1 MRSFYLALFLL
12 FILLVGGCSK
22 GESFPFEKIDTFI
35 SNWENGE
42 FSSMYDMLSTET
54 KESYDT
60 EQFVER
66 YEKIYNDLQIENL
79 QIDVQELEKEAL
91 EKALEEGVASF
102 DLSVSMDSI
111 GGPIEFKEKLT
122 MRAETDEEEEES
134 EWFFDWTPAL
144 IFPELADGG
153 KIRIETMPAK
163 RGDIL
168 DRNQMPLAIN
178 DIAYEIGVV
187 PNKFVHEAAEKE
199 HVARLL
205 QIDVDTIDEKLSQ
218 SWVQDDHFVPLKTI
232 ASTDEEKFNELLT
245 IPSVSYVETEGRT
258 YPSGKAAA
266 HLTGYIGPVTAEDME
281 KHADKGYKDG
291 DFIGKRGLEQLFES
305 ELRGEDGAKIFVEK
319 ENENGEI
326 ESVTLAE
333 KEVKHGKH
341 VQVTIDVNIQEKV
354 FDAFDKEAGTATV
367 INPKTGEILALV
379 SAPSFDPTMF
389 VYGISQTQWDAL
401 ADDEAEP
408 FLNRF
413 SATFAPG
420 SVIKPITAAVGLANG
435 SIDPEEGLEIK
446 GLTWSKNGW
455 GDAKVTRV
463 STSDKPVDLQS
474 ALVRSDNIYFAMQ
487 AVEMGANKFNEG
499 LENFG
504 FNKQLPIDYPFK
516 ASQITN
522 DGKVNDEILL
532 AHSSYGQGELE
543 VNTLHIALM
552 YSAFINKGNI
562 VKPALLADDPTSEV
576 WIENIMSEE
585 DAELVSSYLRDVVSD
600 GTAKVANDEKFP
612 ISGKTGTAEL
622 KAAYDAKGHENGWFI
637 GYPTE
642 SENMLVAMM
651 VEKAENIGSSSYV
664 AEKVYK
670 LLKDINK

>member
-1 MRSFYLALFLL
+1 MRSFYFALFLL
-12 FILLVGGCSK
+12 LVLLVGGCSK
-22 GESFPFEKIDTFI
+22 GESFPVEKIDKFI
-35 SNWENGE
+35 NNWENGE
-42 FSSMYDMLSTET
+42 FSSMYNMLSTDT
-54 KESYDT
+54 KESYDE
-60 EQFVER
+60 EQFVDR
-66 YEKIYNDLQIENL
+66 YEKIYNDLQIQNL
-79 QIDVQELEKEAL
+79 KIDVQELTEDEL
-91 EKALEEGVASF
+91 EKAMEEGVASF
-102 DLSVSMDSI
+102 DVSVSMDSI

-122 MRAETDEEEEES
+122 MRAETGEEEEEL
-134 EWFFDWTPAL
+134 EWLFDWTPAL

-153 KIRIETMPAK
+153 KIRIETVSAK

-187 PNKFVHEAAEKE
+187 PNKFVNEATEKE
-199 HVARLL
+199 HIARLL
-205 QIDVDTIDEKLSQ
+205 HIDVDSIDEKLSQ

-232 ASTDEEKFNELLT
+232 ANTEEEKLNELLT

-258 YPSGKAAA
+258 YPSGEAAA

-291 DFIGKRGLEQLFES
+291 DFIGKRGLEQLFED
-305 ELRGEDGAKIFVEK
+305 ELRGEDGVKIIVEK
-319 ENENGEI
+319 ENENGET

-341 VQVTIDVNIQEKV
+341 VQVTIDVNVQEKV
-354 FDAFDKEAGTATV
+354 FEAFDKEAGTATV

-379 SAPSFDPTMF
+379 SAPSFNPTTF

-401 ADDEAEP
+401 ADDKAEP

-435 SIDPEEGLEIK
+435 SIDPQEGLEIK
-446 GLTWSKNGW
+446 GLTWSKSGW

-487 AVEMGANKFNEG
+487 AIEMGANKFNEG
-499 LENFG
+499 LEKFG
-504 FNKQLPIDYPFK
+504 FNEQLPIDYPFK
-516 ASQITN
+516 ASQIAN

-543 VNTLHIALM
+543 VNPLHIALM

-562 VKPALLADDPTSEV
+562 VKPALLIDDPTSEV
-576 WIENIMSEE
+576 WIENVMSEK
-585 DAELVSSYLRDVVSD
+585 DAELISSYLREVVSD
-600 GTAKVANDEKFP
+600 GTAQVADDEKFP

-637 GYPTE
+637 GYPTKN
-642 SENMLVAMM
+642 ENMLIAMM
-651 VEKAENIGSSSYV
+651 VENAENIGSSSYV

-670 LLKDINK
+670 LLKDIN

>member
-1 MRSFYLALFLL
+1 MRSFYFALFLL
-12 FILLVGGCSK
+12 LVLLLGGCSK
-22 GESFPFEKIDTFI
+22 GESFPVEKIDTFI
-35 SNWENGE
+35 NSWETGE
-42 FSSMYDMLSTET
+42 FSSMYNMLSTDT
-54 KESYDT
+54 KESYDE
-60 EQFVER
+60 EQFVDR
-66 YEKIYNDLQIENL
+66 YEKIYNDLQIQNL
-79 QIDVQELEKEAL
+79 QIEVQELTEDEL
-91 EKALEEGVASF
+91 EKAMEERVVSF
-102 DLSVSMDSI
+102 DVSVSMDSI
-111 GGPIEFKEKLT
+111 GGPIDFKEKLT
-122 MRAETDEEEEES
+122 MRAETDEEEEEP
-134 EWFFDWTPAL
+134 EWLFDWTPAL
-144 IFPELADGG
+144 IFPELVDGG
-153 KIRIETMPAK
+153 KIRIETVPAK

-187 PNKFVHEAAEKE
+187 PNKFSNEEVEKE
-199 HVARLL
+199 HIARLL

-232 ASTDEEKFNELLT
+232 ANTEEEKFNELLT

-258 YPSGKAAA
+258 YPSGEAAA
-266 HLTGYIGPVTAEDME
+266 HLTGYIGPVTAEDMD
-281 KHADKGYKDG
+281 KHTDKGYKDG
-291 DFIGKRGLEQLFES
+291 DFIGKRGLEQLFED
-305 ELRGEDGAKIFVEK
+305 ELRGEDGVKIIVEK
-319 ENENGEI
+319 ENESGET

-341 VQVTIDVNIQEKV
+341 VQVTIDVNVQEKV

-379 SAPSFDPTMF
+379 SAPSFDPNPF
-389 VYGISQTQWDAL
+389 VYGISQAQWDTL
-401 ADDEAEP
+401 ADDKTEP

-435 SIDPEEGLEIK
+435 SIDPQEGLEIK
-446 GLTWSKNGW
+446 GLTWSKKGW

-487 AVEMGANKFNEG
+487 AVEMGTNKFNDG
-499 LENFG
+499 LEKFG
-504 FNKQLPIDYPFK
+504 FNEQLPIDYPFK
-516 ASQITN
+516 ASQIAN

-543 VNTLHIALM
+543 VNPLHIALM

-562 VKPALLADDPTSEV
+562 VKPTLLIDDPTSEV
-576 WIENIMSEE
+576 WIENVMSED
-585 DAELVSSYLRDVVSD
+585 DAELISSYLREVVSD
-600 GTAKVANDEKFP
+600 GTAKVADDEKYP

-642 SENMLVAMM
+642 NENMLIAMM
-651 VEKAENIGSSSYV
+651 VEKVEDIGSSSYV
-664 AEKVYK
+664 AEKVYE